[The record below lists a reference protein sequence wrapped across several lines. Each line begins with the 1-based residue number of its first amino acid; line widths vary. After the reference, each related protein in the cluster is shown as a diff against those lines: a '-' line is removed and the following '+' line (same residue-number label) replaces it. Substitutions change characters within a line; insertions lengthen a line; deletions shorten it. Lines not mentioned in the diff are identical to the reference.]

1 MHGAWLNY
9 RSMTADPSLKEQKLK
24 PGTVKRIFSFA
35 KPYQVSIYVYLAT
48 VVVDAALIVATPLLL
63 KKLIDDGVMPKDSS
77 VVTQLAFFVAL
88 IAVADAAFNM
98 LGRYFSSRIGEGLI
112 YDLRSL
118 VFAHVQKQS
127 IAFFTRT
134 QTGALISRINS
145 DVIGAQQAFTSTLSG
160 LVSNVVSLLLVGIT
174 MLILSWQITIFS
186 LLMLPLFLIP
196 TKWVGRRLQSLTR
209 ESFTLNSEMSSTMTE
224 RFNVSGAML
233 VSLYGQPLREEAGF
247 RVRARRVADIGIKT
261 AMLNRLF
268 FIALTSVAAIA
279 TAIAYGIGGHLAI
292 NGGLTVGTLLAITA
306 LLARLY
312 GPLTALSNVRIDVMT
327 SLVSF
332 ERVFEVLDLEPMV
345 KDRSGAI
352 ALKSSKGKI
361 EFKNV
366 DFSYPNAQEISLAS
380 LESVA
385 KAETVTSGIVLKG
398 LTFTVEPGTTTAL
411 VGPSGAGK
419 TTISAL
425 IPRLYDVTGGSIK
438 IDGNDIRDVTLESLR
453 NSIGVVMQDAHLFH
467 ETIVENLRYA
477 KQDATQDQMQSACEA
492 AQIWD
497 LIKSLPNGFETMV
510 GERGHRLSGGEK
522 QRLAI
527 ARLLLKSPSIVI
539 LDEATAH
546 LDSENEQLVHAA
558 LSHAL
563 KGRTSIVI
571 AHRLSTVRE
580 ADQILVLDKGVIVE
594 QGKHDEL
601 IARGGLYSE
610 LKFCHKRSIH
620 QRIATAA
627 RRPYEDHRLTQVIA
641 QGQQELIAGGIHL
654 LSRCNIFQF
663 LVEIGHLIY

>member
-1 MHGAWLNY
+1 MHAAWMTH
-9 RSMTADPSLKEQKLK
+9 RSMTADPSVKEQKLK

-35 KPYQVSIYVYLAT
+35 RPYRTNIIIYLAT
-48 VVVDAALIVATPLLL
+48 VVVDAGLVVATPLLL
-63 KKLIDDGVMPKDSS
+63 KRLIDDGVIPKDAS
-77 VVTQLAFFVAL
+77 VVTNLAILVGL
-88 IAVADAAFNM
+88 IAIADAGFNM

-118 VFAHVQKQS
+118 VFSHVQKQS

-134 QTGALISRINS
+134 QTGSLISRINS
-145 DVIGAQQAFTSTLSG
+145 DVIGAQQAFTATLSG
-160 LVSNVVSLLLVGIT
+160 VVSNVVSLFLVTIT

-186 LLMLPLFLIP
+186 LLLLPVFLIP

-209 ESFTLNSEMSSTMTE
+209 ESFGVNAEMSSTMTE

-233 VSLYGQPLREEAGF
+233 VALYGEPAREREYF
-247 RVRARRVADIGIKT
+247 RSRARRVADIGIKM

-279 TAIAYGIGGHLAI
+279 TAFAYGIGGHLAI
-292 NGGLTVGTLLAITA
+292 QGGVTVGTLLAITA

-345 KDRSGAI
+345 KNRENAKV
-352 ALKSSKGKI
+352 LQTTQPRI

-366 DFSYPNAQEISLAS
+366 NFSYPRAEEISLAS
-380 LESVA
+380 LESAA
-385 KAETVTSGIVLKG
+385 KAETVQSGQVLND
-398 LTFTVEPGTTTAL
+398 LSFVAAPGTMTAL

-425 IPRLYDVTGGSIK
+425 LPRLYDVTDGAIS
-438 IDGNDIRDVTLESLR
+438 IDGHDIRDLTLESLR
-453 NSIGVVMQDAHLFH
+453 DSIGVVMQDAHLFH
-467 ETIVENLRYA
+467 ETIAENLRYA
-477 KQDATQDQMQSACEA
+477 KQDATEEEMIQACES
-492 AQIWD
+492 AQIWN
-497 LIKSLPNGFETMV
+497 LIDSLPNRFETMV

-527 ARLLLKSPSIVI
+527 ARLLLKSPSVVI

-558 LSHAL
+558 LQTAL

-571 AHRLSTVRE
+571 AHRLSTVRD
-580 ADQILVLDKGVIVE
+580 ADQILVLEKGSIVE
-594 QGKHDEL
+594 RGTHDEL
-601 IARGGLYSE
+601 VAKGGLYSD
-610 LKFCHKRSIH
+610 LYNR
-620 QRIATAA
+620 QDLTGAA
-627 RRPYEDHRLTQVIA
+627 
-641 QGQQELIAGGIHL
+641 
-654 LSRCNIFQF
+654 N
-663 LVEIGHLIY
+663 

>member
-419 TTISAL
+419 TTISTL

-610 LKFCHKRSIH
+610 LYNR
-620 QRIATAA
+620 Q
-627 RRPYEDHRLTQVIA
+627 DLT
-641 QGQQELIAGGIHL
+641 GTT
-654 LSRCNIFQF
+654 N
-663 LVEIGHLIY
+663 

>member
-1 MHGAWLNY
+1 MTH
-9 RSMTADPSLKEQKLK
+9 RSMTADPSVKAQKLK
-24 PGTVKRIFSFA
+24 AGTVKRIFEFA
-35 KPYQVSIYVYLAT
+35 KPYRTSILIFLFT
-48 VVVDAALIVATPLLL
+48 VVSDAILVIATPLLL
-63 KKLIDDGVMPKDSS
+63 RELIDKGVIPKNGAL
-77 VVTQLAFFVAL
+77 VTELAVLVGLLA
-88 IAVADAAFNM
+88 IADAGMSM

-118 VFAHVQKQS
+118 VFGHVQKQS

-145 DVIGAQQAFTSTLSG
+145 DVIGAQQAFTATLSG
-160 LVSNVVSLLLVGIT
+160 VVSNVVSLILVGVT

-186 LLMLPLFLIP
+186 LLLLPVFLIP
-196 TKWVGRRLQSLTR
+196 TKWVGRKLQELTR
-209 ESFTLNSEMSSTMTE
+209 DSFNTNAEMSSTMTE

-233 VSLYGQPLREEAGF
+233 VALYGEPAREREYF
-247 RVRARRVADIGIKT
+247 RSRARKVADIGIKM

-268 FIALTSVAAIA
+268 FIALTSVAAVA
-279 TAIAYGIGGHLAI
+279 TAFAYGIGGHLAI
-292 NGGLTVGTLLAITA
+292 SGGVSVGTLLAITA

-345 KDRSGAI
+345 KNREP
-352 ALKSSKGKI
+352 ALELKITNPQI

-366 DFSYPNAQEISLAS
+366 SFSYPRAEEISLAS
-380 LESVA
+380 LESAA
-385 KAETVTSGIVLKG
+385 KPETIQSGEVLRNLNFSCK
-398 LTFTVEPGTTTAL
+398 PGTLTAL

-425 IPRLYDVTGGSIK
+425 LPRLYDVTSGAIE
-438 IDGNDIRDVTLESLR
+438 IDGHDIRDLTLESLR

-467 ETIVENLRYA
+467 ETIAENLRYA
-477 KQDATQDQMQSACEA
+477 KNDATEAQMQAACES
-492 AQIWD
+492 AQIWK
-497 LIKSLPNGFETMV
+497 LIQSLPNGLDTMV

-527 ARLLLKSPSIVI
+527 ARLLLKSPAVVI

-546 LDSENEQLVHAA
+546 LDSENEALVQAA
-558 LSHAL
+558 LQSAL

-571 AHRLSTVRE
+571 AHRLSTVRD
-580 ADQILVLDKGVIVE
+580 ADQILVLEKGQIVE
-594 QGKHDEL
+594 CGTHDEL
-601 IARGGLYSE
+601 VSQGGLYAD
-610 LKFCHKRSIH
+610 LYNR
-620 QRIATAA
+620 Q
-627 RRPYEDHRLTQVIA
+627 DLT
-641 QGQQELIAGGIHL
+641 G
-654 LSRCNIFQF
+654 STN
-663 LVEIGHLIY
+663 

>member
-1 MHGAWLNY
+1 MHAAWMTH
-9 RSMTADPSLKEQKLK
+9 RSMTADPSVKEQKLK

-35 KPYQVSIYVYLAT
+35 RPYRTNIIIYLAT
-48 VVVDAALIVATPLLL
+48 VVVDAALVVATPLLL
-63 KKLIDDGVMPKDSS
+63 KRLIDDGVIPKDAS
-77 VVTQLAFFVAL
+77 VVTNLAILVGL
-88 IAVADAAFNM
+88 IAIADAAFNM

-118 VFAHVQKQS
+118 VFSHVQKQS

-145 DVIGAQQAFTSTLSG
+145 DVIGAQQAFTATLSG
-160 LVSNVVSLLLVGIT
+160 VVSNVVSLFLVTIT

-186 LLMLPLFLIP
+186 LLLLPVFLIP

-209 ESFTLNSEMSSTMTE
+209 ESFGVNAEMSSTMTE

-233 VSLYGQPLREEAGF
+233 VALYGEPAREREYF
-247 RVRARRVADIGIKT
+247 RSRARRVADIGIKM

-279 TAIAYGIGGHLAI
+279 TAFAYGIGGHLAI
-292 NGGLTVGTLLAITA
+292 QGGVTVGTLLAITA

-345 KDRSGAI
+345 KNRENAI
-352 ALKSSKGKI
+352 ELKTAQPRI

-366 DFSYPNAQEISLAS
+366 NFSYPRAEEISLAS
-380 LESVA
+380 LESAA
-385 KAETVTSGIVLKG
+385 KAETVQSGQVLND
-398 LTFTVEPGTTTAL
+398 LSFVAAPGTMTAL

-425 IPRLYDVTGGSIK
+425 LPRLYDVTEGAIS
-438 IDGNDIRDVTLESLR
+438 IDGHDIRDLTMESLR
-453 NSIGVVMQDAHLFH
+453 DSIGIVMQDAHLFH
-467 ETIVENLRYA
+467 ETIAENLRYA
-477 KQDATQDQMQSACEA
+477 KQDATEEEMIQACKS
-492 AQIWD
+492 AQIWN
-497 LIKSLPNGFETMV
+497 LIDSLPNGFETMV

-527 ARLLLKSPSIVI
+527 ARLLLKSPSVVI

-558 LSHAL
+558 LQTAL

-571 AHRLSTVRE
+571 AHRLSTVRD
-580 ADQILVLDKGVIVE
+580 ADQILVLEKGSIVE
-594 QGKHDEL
+594 RGTHDEL
-601 IARGGLYSE
+601 VAKGGLYSD
-610 LKFCHKRSIH
+610 LYNRQDLSG
-620 QRIATAA
+620 TA
-627 RRPYEDHRLTQVIA
+627 
-641 QGQQELIAGGIHL
+641 
-654 LSRCNIFQF
+654 N
-663 LVEIGHLIY
+663 

>member
-1 MHGAWLNY
+1 MHAAWMTH
-9 RSMTADPSLKEQKLK
+9 RSMTADPSVKEQKLK

-35 KPYQVSIYVYLAT
+35 RPYRTNIIIYLAT
-48 VVVDAALIVATPLLL
+48 VIVDAALVVATPLLL
-63 KKLIDDGVMPKDSS
+63 KRLIDDGVIPKNAS
-77 VVTQLAFFVAL
+77 VVTSLALLVGL
-88 IAVADAAFNM
+88 IAIADAGFNM

-118 VFAHVQKQS
+118 VFSHVQKQS

-134 QTGALISRINS
+134 QTGSLISRINS
-145 DVIGAQQAFTSTLSG
+145 DVIGAQQAFTATLSG
-160 LVSNVVSLLLVGIT
+160 VVSNVVSLFLVTIT

-186 LLMLPLFLIP
+186 LLLLPVFLIP

-209 ESFTLNSEMSSTMTE
+209 ESFGVNAEMSSTMTE

-233 VSLYGQPLREEAGF
+233 VALYGEPAREREYF
-247 RVRARRVADIGIKT
+247 RSRARRVADIGIKM

-279 TAIAYGIGGHLAI
+279 TAFAYGIGGHLAI
-292 NGGLTVGTLLAITA
+292 QGGVTVGTLLAITA

-345 KDRSGAI
+345 NNRENAI
-352 ALKSSKGKI
+352 VLKTSKPRV

-366 DFSYPNAQEISLAS
+366 NFSYPRAEEISLAS
-380 LESVA
+380 LESAA
-385 KAETVTSGIVLKG
+385 KAETVQSGQVLND
-398 LTFTVEPGTTTAL
+398 LSFVAAPGTMTAL

-425 IPRLYDVTGGSIK
+425 LPRLYDVTDGAIS
-438 IDGNDIRDVTLESLR
+438 IDGHDIRDLTLESLR
-453 NSIGVVMQDAHLFH
+453 DSIGVVMQDAHLFH
-467 ETIVENLRYA
+467 ETIAENLRYA
-477 KQDATQDQMQSACEA
+477 KQDATEEEMIQACKS
-492 AQIWD
+492 AQIWN
-497 LIKSLPNGFETMV
+497 LIDSLPNGFETMV

-527 ARLLLKSPSIVI
+527 ARLLLKSPSVVI

-558 LSHAL
+558 LQTAL

-571 AHRLSTVRE
+571 AHRLSTVRD
-580 ADQILVLDKGVIVE
+580 ADQILVLEKGSIVE
-594 QGKHDEL
+594 RGTHDEL
-601 IARGGLYSE
+601 VAKGGLYSD
-610 LKFCHKRSIH
+610 LYNR
-620 QRIATAA
+620 QDLTGAA
-627 RRPYEDHRLTQVIA
+627 
-641 QGQQELIAGGIHL
+641 
-654 LSRCNIFQF
+654 N
-663 LVEIGHLIY
+663 

>member
-1 MHGAWLNY
+1 MSMHAAWMTH
-9 RSMTADPSLKEQKLK
+9 RSMTADPSVKEQKLK

-35 KPYQVSIYVYLAT
+35 RPYRTNIFIYLAT
-48 VVVDAALIVATPLLL
+48 VVVDAGLIVATPLLL
-63 KKLIDDGVMPKDSS
+63 KRLIDDGVIPKDPS
-77 VVTQLAFFVAL
+77 VVTNLAILVGLLA
-88 IAVADAAFNM
+88 IADAGINM

-145 DVIGAQQAFTSTLSG
+145 DVIGAQQAFTATLSG
-160 LVSNVVSLLLVGIT
+160 VVSNVVSLFLVTIT

-186 LLMLPLFLIP
+186 LLLLPVFLIP

-209 ESFTLNSEMSSTMTE
+209 ESFGVNAEMSSTMTE

-233 VSLYGQPLREEAGF
+233 VALYGEPDREREYF
-247 RVRARRVADIGIKT
+247 RSRARRVADIGIKM

-279 TAIAYGIGGHLAI
+279 TAFAYGIGGHLAI
-292 NGGLTVGTLLAITA
+292 KGGVTVGTLLAITA

-332 ERVFEVLDLEPMV
+332 ERVFEVLDLEPMDKSRENAV
-345 KDRSGAI
+345 V
-352 ALKSSKGKI
+352 LKTTEPRI
-361 EFKNV
+361 EFKDVN
-366 DFSYPNAQEISLAS
+366 FSYPRAEEISLAS
-380 LESVA
+380 LESAA
-385 KAETVTSGIVLKG
+385 KAETVQSGQVLSD
-398 LTFTVEPGTTTAL
+398 LSFVAAPGTMTAL

-425 IPRLYDVTGGSIK
+425 LPRLYDVTEGSIT
-438 IDGNDIRDVTLESLR
+438 IDGHDIRDLTLESLR
-453 NSIGVVMQDAHLFH
+453 DSIGVVMQDAHLFH
-467 ETIVENLRYA
+467 ESIAENLRYA
-477 KQDATQDQMQSACEA
+477 KQDATEEEMMQACKS
-492 AQIWD
+492 AQIWN
-497 LIKSLPNGFETMV
+497 LIDSLPNGLETMV

-527 ARLLLKSPSIVI
+527 ARLLLKSPALVI

-558 LSHAL
+558 LQTAL

-571 AHRLSTVRE
+571 AHRLSTVRD
-580 ADQILVLDKGVIVE
+580 ADQILVLEKGAIVE
-594 QGKHDEL
+594 RGTHDEL
-601 IARGGLYSE
+601 VVKGGLYSE
-610 LKFCHKRSIH
+610 LYNR
-620 QRIATAA
+620 Q
-627 RRPYEDHRLTQVIA
+627 DLT
-641 QGQQELIAGGIHL
+641 G
-654 LSRCNIFQF
+654 SSN
-663 LVEIGHLIY
+663 

>member
-1 MHGAWLNY
+1 MSMHGAWLNY

-35 KPYQVSIYVYLAT
+35 KPYQVSIYIYLAT

-63 KKLIDDGVMPKDSS
+63 KKLIDDGVIPKDSS

-88 IAVADAAFNM
+88 IAIADAAFNM

-118 VFAHVQKQS
+118 VFSHVQKQS

-174 MLILSWQITIFS
+174 MLILSWQITVFS

-196 TKWVGRRLQSLTR
+196 TKWVGRRLQALTR

-345 KDRSGAI
+345 KDRNGAI
-352 ALKSSKGKI
+352 ALNSSKGKI

-366 DFSYPNAQEISLAS
+366 GFSYPNAQEISLAS

-398 LTFTVEPGTTTAL
+398 LSFIVEPGTTTAL

-425 IPRLYDVTGGSIK
+425 IPRLYDVTDGSIT

-453 NSIGVVMQDAHLFH
+453 DSIGVVMQDAHLFH
-467 ETIVENLRYA
+467 ESIAENLRYA
-477 KQDATQDQMQSACEA
+477 KQDATQEEMQSACEA

-497 LIKSLPNGFETMV
+497 LVNSLPNGFETMV

-558 LSHAL
+558 LSNAL

-610 LKFCHKRSIH
+610 LYNRQDLTGTTNKNSSIN
-620 QRIATAA
+620 
-627 RRPYEDHRLTQVIA
+627 E
-641 QGQQELIAGGIHL
+641 
-654 LSRCNIFQF
+654 
-663 LVEIGHLIY
+663 